1 MISINKSRFW
11 NYAKWDMT
19 INKSFYRSIAI
30 VTMSLVFM
38 VTILGFF
45 IRLTEWKGIKA
56 SMRYMNA
63 ANSDYYMSEIEHALR
78 VNGTAFVALII
89 CLIAIIIFAGCINHP
104 LRNKQGRITT
114 LTLPASNGERYLW
127 HVLLMLG
134 GGTLLCL
141 VSYALADLLNAG
153 LSVVTFGADG
163 THSLIGAIVNAIERI
178 TTKVVIPVFANNE
191 KSEEGVLLLLM
202 LFSAVLSYPFQVTL
216 FAFGNALKYKFNILF
231 TVIAIQVIE
240 FVLSIL
246 FFIVGLSGAFAWF
259 DNISSEDFLVLLFV
273 GFSVLIIAQ
282 LVLMVLMWRK
292 SYKLYC
298 RAQVTNS
305 WNK

>member
-11 NYAKWDMT
+11 IYAKWDMT

-45 IRLTEWKGIKA
+45 IRLTEWNSIKA
-56 SMRYMNA
+56 SMRHLNVA
-63 ANSDYYMSEIEHALR
+63 DGDYDMSEIGNALS
-78 VNGTAFVALII
+78 VNGTAYVALII

-163 THSLIGAIVNAIERI
+163 THSLIGAIANAIERF

-191 KSEEGVLLLLM
+191 KSEEGVLFLLM

-259 DNISSEDFLVLLFV
+259 DNISSEDFLVLLFIV
-273 GFSVLIIAQ
+273 FSVLIIAQ

-298 RAQVTNS
+298 RAQVTNA

>member
-45 IRLTEWKGIKA
+45 IRLTEWNGVKA

-141 VSYALADLLNAG
+141 VSYALADLINAG

-163 THSLIGAIVNAIERI
+163 THSLIGAIANAIDGFTAE
-178 TTKVVIPVFANNE
+178 VIVPAFASDE
-191 KSEEGVLLLLM
+191 KGFLFLLM

-259 DNISSEDFLVLLFV
+259 DNISSEDFFVLLFIV
-273 GFSVLIIAQ
+273 FSVLIIAQ
-282 LVLMVLMWRK
+282 LALMVLMWRK

-298 RAQVTNS
+298 RAQVTNA

>member
-45 IRLTEWKGIKA
+45 IRLTEWNGVKA

-63 ANSDYYMSEIEHALR
+63 ANSAYYMSEIEHALR

-163 THSLIGAIVNAIERI
+163 THSLIGAIANAIDGFTAE
-178 TTKVVIPVFANNE
+178 VVVPAFVSDE
-191 KSEEGVLLLLM
+191 KGFLFLLM

-273 GFSVLIIAQ
+273 GFPVLIIAQ
-282 LVLMVLMWRK
+282 LALMVLMWRK

-298 RAQVTNS
+298 RAQVTNA

>member
-45 IRLTEWKGIKA
+45 IRLTEWNGVKA

-63 ANSDYYMSEIEHALR
+63 ANSDYYMSEIEYALR

-141 VSYALADLLNAG
+141 VSYALADLINAG

-163 THSLIGAIVNAIERI
+163 THSLIGAIANAIDGFAAEVVVPAFASDE
-178 TTKVVIPVFANNE
+178 KVF
-191 KSEEGVLLLLM
+191 LFLLM

-259 DNISSEDFLVLLFV
+259 DNISSEDFFVLLFV

-282 LVLMVLMWRK
+282 LALMVLMWRK

-298 RAQVTNS
+298 RAQVTNA

>member
-298 RAQVTNS
+298 RAQVTNA